1 LGHNGSQ
8 SGATALVEQRLLA
21 PAALRLRAAQPPV
34 PGTVDVPPEAGGA
47 RDIGR
52 TEGHRLVCGGPE
64 ARARGDWREAG
75 GETADAVAE
84 SPILSAA
91 TAAVTRV
98 PSATKGGSG
107 RWSAGATK
115 KMKMGDQETVAA
127 VPSLEQ

>member
-1 LGHNGSQ
+1 LTFHRRR
-8 SGATALVEQRLLA
+8 EERE
-21 PAALRLRAAQPPV
+21 RER
-34 PGTVDVPPEAGGA
+34 
-47 RDIGR
+47 GR
-52 TEGHRLVCGGPE
+52 TQGHRPVCGGPE

-91 TAAVTRV
+91 AAAVTRV

-107 RWSAGATK
+107 RWSVGATK

-127 VPSLEQ
+127 VLEQ